1 MPYPVVDRELC
12 DGCEEC
18 VAVCPVEVFE
28 IVDGKSQAVNPEDC
42 IDCQV
47 CLSVC
52 IPQAI
57 TLHEFEPA

>member
-18 VAVCPVEVFE
+18 ISICPVWVFE
-28 IVDGKSQAVNPEDC
+28 MVDGKSQAVNPEEC

-52 IPQAI
+52 FPQAI